1 MDGNVTGQRMQH
13 FVLRKL
19 VLFTVLLTE
28 EAYFLRKMKEL
39 RKQRLSH
46 HHRHWSCDTGLTHRL
61 YELKL
66 LPLLDLLDEADIL
79 QRGPREVPLLHL
91 QGGVSLKKGKH
102 KQKRFNMYKT
112 NLYKFNGT
120 KSFLTSSW
128 WQLSR
133 HSPIQISLILCATG
147 LCSRHCFVFMA
158 DSGLSLRQDHWAAEA
173 RLQVLLTTRCL
184 APSPQPPQ
192 CLLTPGTPEWGV
204 RRWRGTCCH
213 SAT

>member
-1 MDGNVTGQRMQH
+1 MWAPYNNICEEYNRGYKWRWLSAGFLLLKCPRQHLLNMTLWHLWQETDHRTMDGNVTGQWMQH

-19 VLFTVLLTE
+19 VLFTVMLTE

-46 HHRHWSCDTGLTHRL
+46 QHRHWSCDTGLTHRL

-102 KQKRFNMYKT
+102 KQKRLKMCKA
-112 NLYKFNGT
+112 NLSRFNGT

-133 HSPIQISLILCATG
+133 HSPIQISLIFCAI
-147 LCSRHCFVFMA
+147 V
-158 DSGLSLRQDHWAAEA
+158 Q
-173 RLQVLLTTRCL
+173 
-184 APSPQPPQ
+184 
-192 CLLTPGTPEWGV
+192 
-204 RRWRGTCCH
+204 
-213 SAT
+213 